1 MNSQATEHVSS
12 GGDHRPPA
20 ADSVTGLIA
29 HLSGIE
35 VMGALEKK
43 RPSIRPD
50 HYVVVCIDA
59 EKRWKSKKKRF
70 GGGSPRWDEE
80 SRLPFRPSSVIK
92 VEIFRESLLASLFP
106 RKRYLVGRYSG
117 KVSEL
122 LENGS
127 DTIFDLT
134 DDTGA
139 KIQTQIKIQLSLV
152 LDSVQ
157 DTMERIKHAT
167 SRLDDSNVVTTIS
180 GTIDAGASAAQTGY
194 EAAQALGSCV
204 KPLGQALEVMARLL
218 QTFSDAMKAQGLQ
231 DDAVRVLAESLY
243 EMLGAAKEC
252 PDLTAI
258 SGTEN
263 VIEEIGRASLEVASV
278 IDEYTKLSFSGRTL
292 RSALSSNIANQVQQ
306 CQRRCDDLTKKFDR
320 RVAVTT
326 HKDVRTVPFGHQIRG
341 SSILTMAIA
350 AVAREGVRELQQG
363 AQRAQLDA
371 LRDKIY
377 EWLSAPDPSVN
388 YNEAREKFTLETGK
402 WFIDGRQFA
411 DWKEKAGSFLWIYGM
426 PGSGKTILSS
436 SAIEH
441 IKPRCDQDASRAF
454 AYFFFDSRDSQ
465 EERQAHDKLIRSL
478 IKQLSAKPHNLS
490 DALVKLYDNGQHQP
504 LAKNLEET
512 LQLIIQEFEDV
523 YIVIDALDECHQR
536 SRSKLLK
543 WIGTVTESTGGKLHL
558 LVTSR
563 KEPDVEKGLSSLS
576 SRHGGPLCVES
587 ESSNADIRIYL
598 DSMLQLDE
606 MQKWD
611 DANRERIKAT
621 LLERCEGMFRWIAL
635 QLESLQTCFSPHQLD
650 EQLND
655 LPKGVDETYARIL
668 ARISHPEDARKILQW
683 LAFSARELSL
693 EEVAHIPGIHIDSEH
708 GPCFD
713 RRRIYQDPQSILRLC
728 SGLVPLTEETGKI
741 KLAHFSVK
749 EYLLSEA
756 IREGTASTF
765 SFSEKIAHE
774 FISKTCLVYLLQF
787 DDHDPIDESTIGQ
800 FPLAFYAAE
809 YWLLH
814 ARFGGDALQELV
826 MKLLQRES
834 APLISWVR
842 LYDLEHP
849 WYRTNLSLLSTDIPS
864 PLYYASLAG
873 LEQASQTLLANGADV
888 NAQGGEDGNALQVAS
903 KNGHESIV
911 KLLLE
916 KGADVNAQGGR
927 YGNALQAASE
937 NGHESIVKLLLEK
950 GAEKVQ
956 YVRDVDPL

>member
-127 DTIFDLT
+127 DMVLDLT

-139 KIQTQIKIQLSLV
+139 KIQTQIKMQFSLV
-152 LDSVQ
+152 SDSVK
-157 DTMERIKHAT
+157 DTMGRIKHAT
-167 SRLDDSNVVTTIS
+167 SRLDDSNVLTTIS

-194 EAAQALGSCV
+194 EAGQALGSCV

-218 QTFSDAMKAQGLQ
+218 QTFSDAHPILKVSSTVLLSAMKAQGLQ
-231 DDAVRVLAESLY
+231 DDAVRILAESLY

-326 HKDVRTVPFGHQIRG
+326 HKDV
-341 SSILTMAIA
+341 
-350 AVAREGVRELQQG
+350 AVTRDGVGEL
-363 AQRAQLDA
+363 RVDA

-377 EWLSAPDPSVN
+377 QWLSAPDPSVN
-388 YNEAREKFTLETGK
+388 YIEAREKFTLETGK
-402 WFIDGRQFA
+402 WFIDGRRFA

-441 IKPRCDQDASRAF
+441 IEPHCDQDASRAF

-465 EERQAHDKLIRSL
+465 EERQLHDKLIRSL

-536 SRSKLLK
+536 SRSKLL
-543 WIGTVTESTGGKLHL
+543 
-558 LVTSR
+558 
-563 KEPDVEKGLSSLS
+563 
-576 SRHGGPLCVES
+576 
-587 ESSNADIRIYL
+587 
-598 DSMLQLDE
+598 
-606 MQKWD
+606 
-611 DANRERIKAT
+611 
-621 LLERCEGMFRWIAL
+621 
-635 QLESLQTCFSPHQLD
+635 
-650 EQLND
+650 
-655 LPKGVDETYARIL
+655 
-668 ARISHPEDARKILQW
+668 
-683 LAFSARELSL
+683 
-693 EEVAHIPGIHIDSEH
+693 
-708 GPCFD
+708 
-713 RRRIYQDPQSILRLC
+713 
-728 SGLVPLTEETGKI
+728 
-741 KLAHFSVK
+741 
-749 EYLLSEA
+749 
-756 IREGTASTF
+756 
-765 SFSEKIAHE
+765 
-774 FISKTCLVYLLQF
+774 
-787 DDHDPIDESTIGQ
+787 
-800 FPLAFYAAE
+800 
-809 YWLLH
+809 
-814 ARFGGDALQELV
+814 
-826 MKLLQRES
+826 
-834 APLISWVR
+834 
-842 LYDLEHP
+842 
-849 WYRTNLSLLSTDIPS
+849 
-864 PLYYASLAG
+864 
-873 LEQASQTLLANGADV
+873 
-888 NAQGGEDGNALQVAS
+888 
-903 KNGHESIV
+903 
-911 KLLLE
+911 
-916 KGADVNAQGGR
+916 
-927 YGNALQAASE
+927 
-937 NGHESIVKLLLEK
+937 
-950 GAEKVQ
+950 
-956 YVRDVDPL
+956 